1 MMSIRNLLGIKTAA
15 EKEREKEMNYRMNVA
30 KARRK
35 ADAVRRRMMQAKLQA
50 VEYEKNGEHEKAV
63 SLALQVAKNGKVVA
77 TAENQIRNCTEIH
90 EMAKTQKTMKEIMD
104 TCHQLSDGII
114 ELADMEGAMKSQAE
128 NEEAL
133 ARLIDTR
140 EQMEMFVEGIED
152 GQTTDVRN
160 AEGEAALSALL
171 AEQEEQKAP
180 EKVKLPE
187 IKLPEN
193 RDDPTEN
200 DWIAERHETLKA
212 LSSEA

>member
-1 MMSIRNLLGIKTAA
+1 MMSIRKLLGIKTAA

-35 ADAVRRRMMQAKLQA
+35 ADAVRHRMHQDKLQA

-77 TAENQIRNCTEIH
+77 TADNQIQHCTDIH
-90 EMAKTQKTMKEIMD
+90 EMARTQKAMKEIMD
-104 TCHQLSDGII
+104 TCHQLSNGII

-128 NEEAL
+128 NEEAM

-152 GQTTDVRN
+152 GQAAEVRN
-160 AEGEAALSALL
+160 AEGEAALNALL
-171 AEQEEQKAP
+171 AEQNEQKPA
-180 EKVKLPE
+180 EKTKLPV
-187 IKLPEN
+187 IKTLED
-193 RDDPTEN
+193 RDDPTESA
-200 DWIAERHETLKA
+200 WLAERREALKA